1 MGKTQTIWL
10 ICEKCGEFFLPEEF
24 DENQICPDCN
34 EGELKLSCGYCGQFI
49 EKCKCKK
56 IKNYDL
62 IQTIKEIATRLH
74 KLDIDW
80 TLIGSTNHLL
90 QGLNVKPNDIDIL
103 ISYKDLE
110 RTKILFSDVDYKIE
124 ELPNKEAQEMKF
136 KMNGFDIQF
145 CFDYPHGKYHK
156 KRNREDSIIMLDIE
170 EIKIPAFKLEIE
182 AECYDLANRKEK
194 ANKIREFIKKNQ
206 I

>member
-1 MGKTQTIWL
+1 MIRTPRIWL

-24 DENQICPDCN
+24 DENQICPDCSK
-34 EGELKLSCGYCGQFI
+34 GKLKLNCVKCGKYV
-49 EKCKCKK
+49 EKCQCTK
-56 IKNYDL
+56 IKNYEL
-62 IQTIKEIATRLH
+62 LQTIKEIAVRLY

-80 TLIGSTNHLL
+80 TLVGSVNHLL
-90 QGLNVKPNDIDIL
+90 QGLDVKPNDIDII

-110 RTKILFSDVDYKIE
+110 KTKILFSDFDYKIE
-124 ELPNKEAQEMKF
+124 ELSNKEAQEMKF

-156 KRNREDSIIMLDIE
+156 QRSRYDSIVMLDIE

-182 AECYDLANRKEK
+182 AECYDLTNRKEK
-194 ANKIREFIKKNQ
+194 ADKIREFIKKNQ